1 MLPFGTPRLHHRN
14 IRAVTDIAASAGR
27 DTSLTKE
34 GTP

>member
-1 MLPFGTPRLHHRN
+1 MPPFRTPRLHHRS
-14 IRAVTDIAASAGR
+14 IRAVTDIAASAGH